1 LGLAESEAHRARRST
16 VMSLGRRGNPAGVRT
31 RGHRR
36 RLGVCRGIGTHTMLV
51 EVVAG
56 LEGDWRR
63 STTGRSSAAEERTM
77 QKLL

>member
-1 LGLAESEAHRARRST
+1 
-16 VMSLGRRGNPAGVRT
+16 
-31 RGHRR
+31 
-36 RLGVCRGIGTHTMLV
+36 MLV

-63 STTGRSSAAEERTM
+63 STTRRSSVAEERTM

>member
-1 LGLAESEAHRARRST
+1 
-16 VMSLGRRGNPAGVRT
+16 
-31 RGHRR
+31 
-36 RLGVCRGIGTHTMLV
+36 MLV

-63 STTGRSSAAEERTM
+63 STTGRSSTAEERTM